1 MMSVHRS
8 RPSFVHRSFLH
19 RLSAGALLPPVLAVA
34 FALAGCG
41 DKSSSTPHAPS
52 AEEQRYSEGEALWRA
67 QRREALITPD
77 GWTTLVGLHRLT
89 LKSHYVGS
97 SERSGMRLAVGP
109 ASLGMFTRNGRGV
122 IFTPERGLVLTLDGQ
137 PLTESRV
144 ALRSDLDGA
153 PSVLGFDDGRGQL
166 TVIDRGGD
174 LFLRVK
180 HADAL
185 TRTQF
190 KELDYWPPQ
199 LDWRIE
205 ATFVPHPA
213 GTTLQAVN
221 LLGQT
226 ETLPNPGALAFQR
239 DGRAWQL
246 ELIDEGNETLT
257 VLFADATSGHETY
270 GQGRRID
277 VLRPDAGGKVVLD
290 FNRAYN
296 PPAAF
301 TLFTTCTTPPV
312 QNRLDMPIRAG
323 EKIYGGPPR

>member
-1 MMSVHRS
+1 MSPPS
-8 RPSFVHRSFLH
+8 RLH
-19 RLSAGALLPPVLAVA
+19 RRRVSLPLVAALLSLA

-41 DKSSSTPHAPS
+41 DEASKQAGPPS
-52 AEEQRYSEGEALWRA
+52 AETQRFIDGETLWRA
-67 QRREALITPD
+67 QRREALVTPD

-109 ASLGMFTRNGRGV
+109 ASLGMFTRNGPGV

-137 PLTESRV
+137 PLTAGRV
-144 ALRSDLDGA
+144 SLRSDLDGA

-185 TRTQF
+185 TRTGF

-199 LDWRIE
+199 PDWRIE

-239 DGRAWQL
+239 DGRSWQL
-246 ELIDEGNETLT
+246 ELIDEGSETLT

-323 EKIYGGPPR
+323 EKLYGGPR

>member
-1 MMSVHRS
+1 MNPVRRP
-8 RPSFVHRSFLH
+8 RPSFLP
-19 RLSAGALLPPVLAVA
+19 RLSTGALLSPALAVA
-34 FALAGCG
+34 LVLAGCG
-41 DKSSSTPHAPS
+41 DKASQSQAAPT
-52 AEEQRYSEGEALWRA
+52 AEAQRYIDGEMLWRT
-67 QRREALITPD
+67 QRREALVTPD

-97 SERSGMRLAVGP
+97 SERSGMRIAVGP
-109 ASLGMFTRNGRGV
+109 ASLGMFTRNGPGV

-137 PLTESRV
+137 PLAESRV
-144 ALRSDLDGA
+144 ALRSDLDGP
-153 PSVLGFDDGRGQL
+153 PSVVGFDDGRGQL

-205 ATFVPHPA
+205 ATFVPHPP

-226 ETLPNPGALAFQR
+226 ETLKNPGALAFQR
-239 DGRAWQL
+239 DGRALQL
-246 ELIDEGNETLT
+246 ELIDEGSETLT
-257 VLFADATSGHETY
+257 VLFADSTSGRESY
-270 GQGRRID
+270 SQGRRID
-277 VLRPDAGGKVVLD
+277 VLRPDTSGKVVLD

-312 QNRLDMPIRAG
+312 QNRLDLPIRAG
-323 EKIYGGPPR
+323 EKLYGGPR

>member
-1 MMSVHRS
+1 MNPVHRS
-8 RPSFVHRSFLH
+8 RPSSFP
-19 RLSAGALLPPVLAVA
+19 RLLVGALLPLAFV
-34 FALAGCG
+34 LAGCG
-41 DKSSSTPHAPS
+41 DKASEKRVAPS
-52 AEEQRYSEGEALWRA
+52 AEEQRYIDGEMLWRA

-97 SERSGMRLAVGP
+97 GERSGMRIAVGP
-109 ASLGMFTRNGRGV
+109 ASLGMFTRNGQSV
-122 IFTPERGLVLTLDGQ
+122 TFAPEQGLVLTLDGQ
-137 PLTESRV
+137 PLTDSQV
-144 ALRSDLDGA
+144 VLRTDLDGA
-153 PSVLGFDDGRGQL
+153 PSVVGFDDGRGQL

-205 ATFVPHPA
+205 ATFVPHPP

-226 ETLPNPGALAFQR
+226 ETLKNPGALAFQR
-239 DGRAWQL
+239 DGRTLQL
-246 ELIDEGNETLT
+246 ELIDEGDETLT
-257 VLFADATSGHETY
+257 ALFADATSGSETY

-277 VLRPDAGGKVVLD
+277 VLRPDSSGKVVLD

-312 QNRLDMPIRAG
+312 QNRFDLPIRAG
-323 EKIYGGPPR
+323 EKRYGGTR

>member
-1 MMSVHRS
+1 MNPAPRS
-8 RPSFVHRSFLH
+8 RPPFLS
-19 RLSAGALLPPVLAVA
+19 RLLGGALLPSVLMAA
-34 FALAGCG
+34 FVLPGCG
-41 DKSSSTPHAPS
+41 DKASQKQAAPT
-52 AEEQRYSEGEALWRA
+52 AEEQRYIDGEMLWRA
-67 QRREALITPD
+67 QRREALVTPD

-97 SERSGMRLAVGP
+97 SDRSGMRIAVGP
-109 ASLGMFTRNGRGV
+109 ASLGMFTRNGRSV
-122 IFTPERGLVLTLDGQ
+122 TFTPEHGLVLTLDGQ
-137 PLTESRV
+137 PLTDSQVVMRT
-144 ALRSDLDGA
+144 DLDGA
-153 PSVLGFDDGRGQL
+153 PSVVGFDDGRGQL

-185 TRTQF
+185 TRTKF

-199 LDWRIE
+199 LDWRID
-205 ATFVPHPA
+205 ATFVPHPP

-226 ETLPNPGALAFQR
+226 ETLKNPGALAFQR
-239 DGRAWQL
+239 DGRSLQL
-246 ELIDEGNETLT
+246 ELIDEGDETLT
-257 VLFADATSGHETY
+257 VLFADSTSGHETY

-277 VLRPDAGGKVVLD
+277 VLRPDSSGKVVLD

-312 QNRLDMPIRAG
+312 QNRLDLPIRAG
-323 EKIYGGPPR
+323 EKLYGGPR